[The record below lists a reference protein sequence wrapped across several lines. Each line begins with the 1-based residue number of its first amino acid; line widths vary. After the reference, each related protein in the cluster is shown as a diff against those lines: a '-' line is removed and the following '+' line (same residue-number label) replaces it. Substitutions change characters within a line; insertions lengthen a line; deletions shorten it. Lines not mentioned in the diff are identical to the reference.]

1 MAKCYGGDISRKR
14 KLLEKQKAVKKRMK
28 SVGSVEIPQEAF
40 MAILKL
46 RTNKM
51 KTDSDILNLS
61 TLRDMGLYVHIP
73 FCKQKCMYCDFPAYQ
88 NLQDYYETYVYA
100 LVQEMDLWVS
110 EHPESKSK
118 PIDTIY
124 FGGGTPTELSIQQLQ
139 MIVD

>member
-1 MAKCYGGDISRKR
+1 
-14 KLLEKQKAVKKRMK
+14 
-28 SVGSVEIPQEAF
+28 
-40 MAILKL
+40 
-46 RTNKM
+46 M
-51 KTDSDILNLS
+51 KTDSNILNLS
-61 TLRDMGLYVHIP
+61 TLGDMGLYVHIP

-139 MIVD
+139 MIVDKIKSTFTITD